1 MPPYLS
7 WRSGRPLCYVK
18 GGEKNGSILHVN
30 EGDDAPEVDESSPP
44 EAEDIM
50 AELKPLKLTPRE
62 KAKAVADILKALRK
76 KIEPLDDDLCK
87 IYKKFLPED
96 KPKKGLQEI
105 KLSSGKFVLIPP
117 KTIEEG
123 KSKREC
129 HYIFGPS
136 GAGKSFKIA
145 AIGKEYNKL
154 YKSEDRPIWVFSQL
168 DDDKDSLDK
177 LGLTNRIVID
187 DKLVTDPLPISM
199 FAKSLVVFDDCDGLT
214 GKIKAA
220 VDTIM
225 NNILTTGRHFDISCI
240 CANHLGMDHKN
251 TRLQL
256 SEAHW
261 MTIFTGSCSAS
272 QINYF
277 LSKYVGC
284 DKEEIKRI
292 KKLGGRSVSILRQ
305 YPQVVVGETK
315 AFVLHSGDDSDSDS
329 DKKPAKKIKDI

>member
-62 KAKAVADILKALRK
+62 KAKAVADILKALRLK
-76 KIEPLDDDLCK
+76 VRPLDNDLNK
-87 IYKKFLPED
+87 IYQSFLPVD
-96 KPKKGLQEI
+96 KPKRGLQEI

-117 KTIEEG
+117 KTVEEG

-129 HYIFGPS
+129 HYLFAPS
-136 GAGKSFKIA
+136 GAGKSWKIA
-145 AIGKEYNKL
+145 DIGKEYKKL
-154 YKSEDRPIWVFSQL
+154 YKDEDRPIWVFSSL
-168 DDDKDSLDK
+168 DDDKESLGR
-177 LGLTNRIVID
+177 LGPTNRWVID
-187 DKLVTDPLPISM
+187 DTLVTNPPDIKT
-199 FAKSLVVFDDCDGLT
+199 FEHSLVIFDDCDALT

-220 VDTIM
+220 VDNLM
-225 NNILTTGRHFDISCI
+225 NSILTTGRHYDISII

-261 MTIFTGSCSAS
+261 MTLFIGSCSAS
-272 QINYF
+272 QINYC

-284 DKEEIKRI
+284 EKEEMKKI